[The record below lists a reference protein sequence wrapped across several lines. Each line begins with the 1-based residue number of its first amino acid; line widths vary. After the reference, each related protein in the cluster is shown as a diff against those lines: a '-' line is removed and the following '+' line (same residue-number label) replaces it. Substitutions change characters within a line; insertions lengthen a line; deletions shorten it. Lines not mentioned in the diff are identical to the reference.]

1 VAKDAIARIIRT
13 RAQCALSWWWLGRE
27 SIRRNTVDKHKNK
40 VTMTFGHRTDYLF
53 VVGCKVDG
61 TIVGDWRQDLFIGSK
76 KNASRM
82 AIA

>member
-1 VAKDAIARIIRT
+1 
-13 RAQCALSWWWLGRE
+13 
-27 SIRRNTVDKHKNK
+27 
-40 VTMTFGHRTDYLF
+40 MTFGHRTDYLF